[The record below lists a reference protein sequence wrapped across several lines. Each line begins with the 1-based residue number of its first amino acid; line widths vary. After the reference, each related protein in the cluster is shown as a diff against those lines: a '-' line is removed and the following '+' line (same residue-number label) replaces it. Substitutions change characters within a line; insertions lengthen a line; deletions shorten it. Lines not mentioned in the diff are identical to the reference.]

1 MRAVV
6 GHRFACAS
14 CILGGAQSYLGRC
27 LGTVVVVSVD
37 ESLDESLDESSISIK
52 GEIRSEN
59 TELELTSDSSNL
71 R

>member
-27 LGTVVVVSVD
+27 LGTTVVVSVD
-37 ESLDESLDESSISIK
+37 ESLDESLDSISTK